1 MTLQY
6 FEALKALG
14 ASPSTKWIIPQ
25 EFTSLLRPIT
35 ESVQGMFGRTGEK
48 SAEPPAP

>member
-14 ASPSTKWIIPQ
+14 ASPSTKWIIPG

-35 ESVQGMFGRTGEK
+35 ESARGMFEGPAEK
-48 SAEPPAP
+48 PAP

>member
-14 ASPSTKWIIPQ
+14 ASPSTKYIFPL
-25 EFTSLLRPIT
+25 EFTSLLGNLIGNKK
-35 ESVQGMFGRTGEK
+35 E
-48 SAEPPAP
+48 